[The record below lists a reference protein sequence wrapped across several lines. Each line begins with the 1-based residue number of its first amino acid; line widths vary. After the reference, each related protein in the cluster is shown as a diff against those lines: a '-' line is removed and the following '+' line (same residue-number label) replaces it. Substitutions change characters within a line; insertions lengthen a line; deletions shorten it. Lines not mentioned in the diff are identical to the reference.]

1 MNNLQNY
8 FDRYFWATPAVAA
21 ALGIGEARCLELIT
35 LGLFPAPSYVVTT
48 QRLRSVVFGE
58 FDTPGLADAHYFHRD
73 MLAWMRHALS
83 LLESC
88 DLDTARDKLEQTFTH
103 DFGAALQKLHRTCW
117 SLPDAFDAHGCV
129 IEAGLTTRCE
139 KNWTYFQAGIFG
151 LCVAHP
157 VSAAAIAEKEILQE
171 KLIAI
176 SHNGTRTE
184 YEKSE
189 MALLLETIEHYEK
202 AAMPFTTLEFP
213 RSSRYRLVDQLRE
226 SLNRGARHI
235 KTIGGKQR

>member
-1 MNNLQNY
+1 MNDLQNY
-8 FDRYFWATPAVAA
+8 FDRYFLTTPAVAA
-21 ALGIGEARCLELIT
+21 ALGISEARCDELVT
-35 LGLFPAPSYVVTT
+35 QGLFPAPSYVVSA

-58 FDTPGLADAHYFHRD
+58 FDVPGLADACYFHRD
-73 MLAWMRHALS
+73 LLSWMRYALS

-103 DFGAALQKLHRTCW
+103 DFGAALQNLHRTCW
-117 SLPDAFDAHGCV
+117 PLPDAFDAQACV
-129 IEAGLTTRCE
+129 IEAGLAARCQ
-139 KNWTYFQAGIFG
+139 KNWAYFQAGIFG

-176 SHNGTRTE
+176 SHNGARTD
-184 YEKSE
+184 YEE
-189 MALLLETIEHYEK
+189 NEIAPLFELIARYEN
-202 AAMPFTTLEFP
+202 AAMPFTALEFA

-226 SLNRGARHI
+226 TLNQSSRHI
-235 KTIGGKQR
+235 KT